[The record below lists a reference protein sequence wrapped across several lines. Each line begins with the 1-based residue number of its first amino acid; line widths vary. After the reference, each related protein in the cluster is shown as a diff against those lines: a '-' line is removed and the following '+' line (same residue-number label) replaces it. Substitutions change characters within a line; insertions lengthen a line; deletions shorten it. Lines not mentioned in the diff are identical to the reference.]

1 MFGTQREARQRA
13 RANRRVADFLCF
25 FKRLGPH
32 CRVKAEG
39 VTSKFAVPKEALPAD
54 ETKIGSAMSESQR
67 NILRAPDAKKF
78 GYFGPL
84 RNPEAL
90 NTSAL

>member
-1 MFGTQREARQRA
+1 M
-13 RANRRVADFLCF
+13 
-25 FKRLGPH
+25 
-32 CRVKAEG
+32 
-39 VTSKFAVPKEALPAD
+39 PAD

-78 GYFGPL
+78 GFSGPL

-90 NTSAL
+90 NTFAL